1 MSRLDIEGLDG
12 VLRDGSG
19 EAKPIEPAAVASSR
33 LGVAQVELVGDIEED
48 VPFGFETAEPAT
60 FVTPVYEDEPEVPTD
75 PQVSAPGPRITTT
88 PLPNLEMELPD
99 PIDLDGEGPNVA
111 RRVFLLAIVTVLLAG
126 LGTWAFQTFSGF
138 AGPDIAEATAPSFP
152 LGASPPG
159 LAQPAAEEV
168 LPEFDPGA
176 DETVAAL
183 MISPEAQA
191 LQAELEAAAA
201 LRAAETVALAQA
213 AEAEEAARLLEEQEA
228 TARAAAELA
237 AEEARLEALQVAA
250 LAAQDVEQAERIA
263 EDQEAAALAAR
274 IAATEA
280 AAAARR
286 QRASERQQEAAGRTT
301 PSTPTQPEVAPVTP
315 ATEVVP
321 VTSRTTYSPTSPTEN
336 MGAERSPDT
345 YGLRTPVSAIPD
357 TLPAPSTVQP
367 AGPNNYSA
375 LFPAAFTYNN
385 NAMRVTNEAQAMAI
399 INAITAT
406 PGRIRVVGHTDS
418 SGSAAMNLRL
428 GWLRANT
435 VRKYLIRSG
444 VDDARITVESAG
456 SSQPVTT
463 NETRE
468 GREINRR
475 VMLIYP
481 RAQR

>member
-12 VLRDGSG
+12 VLGDGSG
-19 EAKPIEPAAVASSR
+19 EARPIEPSAVASSH
-33 LGVAQVELVGDIEED
+33 LGVAQVELVGEIEDEI
-48 VPFGFETAEPAT
+48 PFGFETAEPAKL
-60 FVTPVYEDEPEVPTD
+60 VTPVYEDEPEVPTD
-75 PQVSAPGPRITTT
+75 PQINPSGPRITTT
-88 PLPNLEMELPD
+88 PLPDLEMDLPD
-99 PIDLDGEGPNVA
+99 PIDLENEGPNVA

-126 LGTWAFQTFSGF
+126 LGTWAFQAISGF
-138 AGPDIAEATAPSFP
+138 AVPEVAEATPPAFP

-159 LAQPAAEEV
+159 LAQPATEAA

-183 MISPEAQA
+183 MISPEALA

-201 LRAAETVALAQA
+201 LRAAEALAITQA
-213 AEAEEAARLLEEQEA
+213 AEAEEAVRILEEQEA

-250 LAAQDVEQAERIA
+250 IAAQDVAQAESLA
-263 EDQEAAALAAR
+263 EDQAAAALAAR

-286 QRASERQQEAAGRTT
+286 QRASQRQQEAAGIAS
-301 PSTPTQPEVAPVTP
+301 PPAPTVPEEAPVSTV
-315 ATEVVP
+315 AP
-321 VTSRTTYSPTSPTEN
+321 VTSRTTNSPPPPTGEN
-336 MGAERSPDT
+336 MSAGRSPDT

-357 TLPAPSTVQP
+357 TLPAPSTVLP

-375 LFPAAFTYNN
+375 LFPAAFSYNN

-399 INAITAT
+399 INAIIAT
-406 PGRIRVVGHTDS
+406 PGRIRIVGHTDS

-435 VRKYLIRSG
+435 VRKFLIRSG
-444 VDDARITVESAG
+444 VEDSRITVESAG
-456 SSQPVTT
+456 SSQPITT

>member
-12 VLRDGSG
+12 VLGDGSG
-19 EAKPIEPAAVASSR
+19 EARPIEPSAVASSH
-33 LGVAQVELVGDIEED
+33 LGVAQVELVGEIEDEI
-48 VPFGFETAEPAT
+48 PFGFETAEPAKL
-60 FVTPVYEDEPEVPTD
+60 VTPVYEDEPEVPTD
-75 PQVSAPGPRITTT
+75 PQINPSGPRITTT
-88 PLPNLEMELPD
+88 PLPDLEMDLPD
-99 PIDLDGEGPNVA
+99 PIDLENEGPNVA

-126 LGTWAFQTFSGF
+126 LGTWAFQAISGF
-138 AGPDIAEATAPSFP
+138 AVPEVAEATPPAFP

-159 LAQPAAEEV
+159 LAQPATEAA

-183 MISPEAQA
+183 MISPEALA

-201 LRAAETVALAQA
+201 LRAAEALAITQA
-213 AEAEEAARLLEEQEA
+213 AEAEEAVRILEEQEA

-250 LAAQDVEQAERIA
+250 IAAQDVAQAESLA
-263 EDQEAAALAAR
+263 EDQAAAALAAR

-280 AAAARR
+280 AGI
-286 QRASERQQEAAGRTT
+286 ASPPA
-301 PSTPTQPEVAPVTP
+301 PTVPEEAPVSTV
-315 ATEVVP
+315 AP
-321 VTSRTTYSPTSPTEN
+321 VTSRTTNSPPPPTGEN
-336 MGAERSPDT
+336 MSAGRSPDT

-357 TLPAPSTVQP
+357 TLPAPSTVLP

-375 LFPAAFTYNN
+375 LFPAAFSYNN

-399 INAITAT
+399 INAIIAT
-406 PGRIRVVGHTDS
+406 PGRIRIVGHTDS

-435 VRKYLIRSG
+435 VRKFLIRSG
-444 VDDARITVESAG
+444 VEDSRITVESAG
-456 SSQPVTT
+456 SSQPITT